1 MKRFYTTVGTSA
13 VEGGF
18 DVRLDGKPI
27 RAPGGTFV
35 VVPNESLARAIADEW
50 GAQPAGGEIKPL
62 HMPLMR
68 LAATGLER
76 VPGQRDKVIGDTAK
90 YAGSDLLC
98 YRATDP
104 DSLVARQCKVWDPLL
119 TWLGERHGARLEPAA
134 GVILRPQSPDS
145 IERVRLA
152 VAAHGDLALAALY
165 NLTTWMGSVVLALA
179 VSDRRLDGAAAFLA
193 AELDALFEIERWGA
207 DAEATLR
214 HQRLRADIEA
224 AARFLELLDDARLR

>member
-1 MKRFYTTVGTSA
+1 MKRFYTTASAAA

-18 DVRLDGKPI
+18 GVRLDGKPI
-27 RAPGGTFV
+27 RAPGGTPV
-35 VVPNESLARAIADEW
+35 VVPKERLAEAIAGEW
-50 GAQPAGGEIKPL
+50 QAQPSGAEIKPL
-62 HMPLMR
+62 QMPLMR
-68 LAATGLER
+68 LTATGLER
-76 VPGQRDKVIGDTAK
+76 VPGQRDKVIADTAK

-104 DSLVARQCKVWDPLL
+104 DSLVARQCKVWDPMLD
-119 TWLGERHGARLEPAA
+119 WLDERFGARLSPTS
-134 GVILRPQSPDS
+134 GVILREQSSD
-145 IERVRLA
+145 A
-152 VAAHGDLALAALY
+152 VARVHDAVAVHGDLALAALY

-179 VSDRRLDGAAAFLA
+179 VSDRRLDGGAAFEA

-224 AARFLELLDDARLR
+224 AAHFLELLGDARLR

>member
-1 MKRFYTTVGTSA
+1 MKRFYTSASASA
-13 VEGGF
+13 VEGGY
-18 DVRLDGKPI
+18 DVRLDGRPI
-27 RAPGGTFV
+27 RAPGGTHI
-35 VVPNESLARAIADEW
+35 VVPAKKLAHAIAEEW
-50 GAQPAGGEIKPL
+50 QAQPTGGEIRPL
-62 HMPLMR
+62 QMPLMR

-76 VPGQRDKVIGDTAK
+76 VPGQREQVIADTAK

-104 DSLVARQCKVWDPLL
+104 DSLVARQSRVWNPLL
-119 TWLGERHGARLEPAA
+119 AWAAERFGARLEPAA
-134 GVILRPQSPDS
+134 GVILRQQAPEAV
-145 IERVRLA
+145 ERARLA

-179 VSDRRLDGAAAFLA
+179 VSERRLDGVAAFEA

-207 DAEATLR
+207 DSEATLR

-224 AARFLELLDDARLR
+224 AARFLDLLGDARLR